1 MKAIARPHMG
11 NWASRPS
18 SFQDPVQDGSYMVEA
33 VSEVSGDEFDR
44 DDSDADDLDGYE
56 TAEESFVT
64 SYCYNETNN
73 NENSGED
80 YNNSEDSGED
90 YEGYDLVNEYSEQ
103 QIEDDDDFSTSSD
116 EDNVDFTM
124 LLTTEIMVSIKNQN
138 TGETELFCALLDSG
152 TTRSLGT
159 RSAIE
164 RGSIGM
170 KESKRTH
177 SYRTTIGTFQTKHK
191 AKILS
196 HKLEELNSQRKLYK
210 VHVQVVDSTLGN

>member
-1 MKAIARPHMG
+1 
-11 NWASRPS
+11 
-18 SFQDPVQDGSYMVEA
+18 MVEE

-116 EDNVDFTM
+116 KDNVDFTV
-124 LLTTEIMVSIKNQN
+124 LPTTEIMVSIKNQN
-138 TGETELFCALLDSG
+138 TGETELFRALLDSG
-152 TTRSLGT
+152 TTQSLGT

-164 RGSIGM
+164 RGGIGV

-177 SYRTTIGTFQTKHK
+177 SY
-191 AKILS
+191 
-196 HKLEELNSQRKLYK
+196 
-210 VHVQVVDSTLGN
+210 